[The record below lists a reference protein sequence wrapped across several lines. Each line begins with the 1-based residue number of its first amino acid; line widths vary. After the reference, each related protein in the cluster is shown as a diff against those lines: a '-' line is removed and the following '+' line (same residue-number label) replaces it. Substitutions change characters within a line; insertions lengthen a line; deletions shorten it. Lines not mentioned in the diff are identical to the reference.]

1 MITQERKEQQ
11 KKYTKR
17 YRLKNIEIIRAK
29 DREYK
34 KIQRKKY
41 PEKIKEINRKSYNK
55 HREKNL
61 ERAKLYRSKYPEK
74 VKEIDKKSYNKH
86 REKILER
93 AKLYRNKNLEQIKLY
108 QINYRTINKEKL
120 RQKKLEYRIKHRK
133 IICTRQY
140 KYRDRKRKTDPYFKL
155 IDNLRNRIYCVLKGK
170 TKKSTRTL
178 NLLGVEN
185 ISEVKLHLEKQFE
198 SWMNWENH
206 GLWHIDHIKPCAS
219 FDLTCPV
226 QQLACF
232 HYSNLQPLSATD
244 NLSKGAR

>member
-41 PEKIKEINRKSYNK
+41 PEKIKEINR
-55 HREKNL
+55 
-61 ERAKLYRSKYPEK
+61 
-74 VKEIDKKSYNKH
+74 KSYNKH

-232 HYSNLQPLSATD
+232 HYSNLRPLGAFE
-244 NLSKGAR
+244 NMSKGAR

>member
-1 MITQERKEQQ
+1 MMTQKQKEQQ
-11 KKYTKR
+11 KEYTKR

-29 DREYK
+29 GREYK
-34 KIQRKKY
+34 KIERKKY
-41 PEKIKEINRKSYNK
+41 PEKIKEINR
-55 HREKNL
+55 
-61 ERAKLYRSKYPEK
+61 
-74 VKEIDKKSYNKH
+74 KSYNKH

>member
-1 MITQERKEQQ
+1 MMTQKQKEQQ
-11 KKYTKR
+11 KEYTKR

-29 DREYK
+29 GREYK
-34 KIQRKKY
+34 KIERKKY
-41 PEKIKEINRKSYNK
+41 PEKIKEINR
-55 HREKNL
+55 
-61 ERAKLYRSKYPEK
+61 
-74 VKEIDKKSYNKH
+74 KSYNKH

-206 GLWHIDHIKPCAS
+206 GEWHIDHIKPCAK

-232 HYSNLQPLSATD
+232 HYSNLRPLGAFE
-244 NLSKGAR
+244 NMSKGAR

>member
-11 KKYTKR
+11 KEYTKR

-41 PEKIKEINRKSYNK
+41 PEKIKEINR
-55 HREKNL
+55 
-61 ERAKLYRSKYPEK
+61 
-74 VKEIDKKSYNKH
+74 KSYNKH

-206 GLWHIDHIKPCAS
+206 GEWHIDHIKPCAK

-232 HYSNLQPLSATD
+232 HYSNLRPLGAFE
-244 NLSKGAR
+244 NMSKGAR

>member
-41 PEKIKEINRKSYNK
+41 PEKIKEINR
-55 HREKNL
+55 
-61 ERAKLYRSKYPEK
+61 
-74 VKEIDKKSYNKH
+74 KSYNKH

-206 GLWHIDHIKPCAS
+206 GLWHIDHIKPCAK

-232 HYSNLQPLSATD
+232 HYSNLRPLGAFE
-244 NLSKGAR
+244 NMSKGAR

>member
-1 MITQERKEQQ
+1 MITQERKEQ
-11 KKYTKR
+11 KKEYYKQ

-34 KIQRKKY
+34 KIERK
-41 PEKIKEINRKSYNK
+41 
-55 HREKNL
+55 
-61 ERAKLYRSKYPEK
+61 KYPEK
-74 VKEIDKKSYNKH
+74 VKEIKKKSYHKH
-86 REKILER
+86 KEKNLEC
-93 AKLYRNKNLEQIKLY
+93 AKLYRSKNLEQIKLY

-120 RQKKLEYRIKHRK
+120 KQKALEYRIKHRK
-133 IICTRQY
+133 IICIRQY

-170 TKKSTRTL
+170 IKKSTRTL

-232 HYSNLQPLSATD
+232 NYKNLQPLSATD

>member
-1 MITQERKEQQ
+1 MKALLLKSSKEA
-11 KKYTKR
+11 KKEYAKR

-29 DREYK
+29 GREYK
-34 KIQRKKY
+34 KIERKKY
-41 PEKIKEINRKSYNK
+41 PEKVKEINKKSYNK
-55 HREKNL
+55 HKEKNL
-61 ERAKLYRSKYPEK
+61 ERAKLYRS
-74 VKEIDKKSYNKH
+74 
-86 REKILER
+86 
-93 AKLYRNKNLEQIKLY
+93 KNLEQIKLY

-120 RQKKLEYRIKHRK
+120 KQKALEYRIKHRK
-133 IICTRQY
+133 IICIRQY

-170 TKKSTRTL
+170 IKKSTKTL

-198 SWMNWENH
+198 PLMNWENH

-219 FDLTCPV
+219 FDLKCPV

-232 HYSNLQPLSATD
+232 HYKNLQPLWASE
-244 NLSKGAR
+244 NMSKGAKII